1 MACNWID
8 RYGYFSMPAAAT
20 FIVAMPRSFSA
31 STTGRPICTVEFTR
45 VVFGPSSC
53 TSNICASCCASMSLM
68 YSTLPCSV
76 SVTVTVLLTVPISG
90 LLDAETS
97 VNCFDP
103 ISVAWRARSWLSIS
117 AESCAMSDC
126 RNCEDRF
133 STPPGVTTCLHRK
146 KKNWLHCWSD
156 VCSVCEPVMLS
167 TFAYA
172 GTDEGATSIPVC
184 DGWAVMVYTC
194 WSAFNPGLILPLAQ
208 HHPAQCKNIT
218 PPTT

>member
-8 RYGYFSMPAAAT
+8 RYWYFSMPAAAT
-20 FIVAMPRSFSA
+20 FIVAMPRSVTA

-126 RNCEDRF
+126 RNCER
-133 STPPGVTTCLHRK
+133 SEEHTSELQSRQYLVCRLLLE
-146 KKNWLHCWSD
+146 KKNKTRHDTCSRRDARWLY
-156 VCSVCEPVMLS
+156 MLN
-167 TFAYA
+167 
-172 GTDEGATSIPVC
+172 C
-184 DGWAVMVYTC
+184 
-194 WSAFNPGLILPLAQ
+194 
-208 HHPAQCKNIT
+208 
-218 PPTT
+218 